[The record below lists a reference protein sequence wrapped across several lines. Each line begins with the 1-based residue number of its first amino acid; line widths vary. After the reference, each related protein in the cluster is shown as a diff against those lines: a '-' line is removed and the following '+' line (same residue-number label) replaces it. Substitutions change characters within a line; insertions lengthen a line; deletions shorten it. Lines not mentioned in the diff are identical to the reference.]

1 MPWLGAAKTGLAI
14 QGVAPGRLLRLA
26 AGDKVTIDGVEVT
39 ALGEPAPL
47 GSFPFPQAAPA
58 IRKAFIDQ
66 LKAAAFATW
75 IRRRQNQSLGS
86 LTCQHDQQPQPEAV
100 DLTDWAP
107 YLSLG

>member
-1 MPWLGAAKTGLAI
+1 
-14 QGVAPGRLLRLA
+14 
-26 AGDKVTIDGVEVT
+26 VTINGVQVT

-47 GSFPFPQAAPA
+47 GSFPFNQALPA
-58 IRKAFIDQ
+58 IRKAFVDQ
-66 LKAAAFATW
+66 VKGGAFATW

-100 DLTDWAP
+100 DLTDWLP